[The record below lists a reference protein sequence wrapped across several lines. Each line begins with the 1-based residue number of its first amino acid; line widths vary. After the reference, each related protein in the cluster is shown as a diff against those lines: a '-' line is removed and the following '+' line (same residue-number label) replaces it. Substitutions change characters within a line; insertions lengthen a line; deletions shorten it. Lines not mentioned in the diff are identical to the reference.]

1 MSTFG
6 KLAIFVPLF
15 FLNIFLHFPQE
26 LLFYNGKLP
35 FSIILLLYNAIE
47 SVTFITI
54 IHNLLE
60 ISSKCIVL
68 LKYNLPLGLPQTAV
82 KLNLHAKEKK
92 KLYTCIMPEVH
103 KIYRCRIKGRVHR
116 NATE

>member
-6 KLAIFVPLF
+6 KLAIFAPF
-15 FLNIFLHFPQE
+15 FLNIFLHFSQE

-35 FSIILLLYNAIE
+35 FSIILLLYNAIK
-47 SVTFITI
+47 SVAFITI

-82 KLNLHAKEKK
+82 KLSLHAKEKK
-92 KLYTCIMPEVH
+92 VIYLY
-103 KIYRCRIKGRVHR
+103 
-116 NATE
+116 NARSTQNL